1 MESKIIL
8 MYRTTFPDA
17 LAQGRFHQNQQEGQ
31 QRTLDQTGLAAAL
44 QALSISLI
52 TALVY
57 VGTLESWVQVCSE
70 YSSCTHILH

>member
-17 LAQGRFHQNQQEGQ
+17 LVQGRFRQKQQEGQ
-31 QRTLDQTGLAAAL
+31 QHTRGQTGLTAAL

-70 YSSCTHILH
+70 YSSYTHILH